1 MDKNLLNGSVLG
13 KGESTI
19 DRFVH
24 TRPEHIID
32 RSNGD
37 IACNTYKLYK
47 EDTKLLTDL
56 GVCILLLLAVKKLNH
71 ALFLFVYIGFGCFVM
86 TL

>member
-1 MDKNLLNGSVLG
+1 MVVLG

-56 GVCILLLLAVKKLNH
+56 GVCILLLLALLRNYEMLSFC
-71 ALFLFVYIGFGCFVM
+71 LFLQGV
-86 TL
+86 L